1 MDSERGHKVLA
12 VPNLRTNLRNR
23 LTESVG
29 SNTISR
35 VRIPLRGGR
44 LEREC

>member
-12 VPNLRTNLRNR
+12 VPNLRNR

-35 VRIPLRGGR
+35 VQIRLRGGR